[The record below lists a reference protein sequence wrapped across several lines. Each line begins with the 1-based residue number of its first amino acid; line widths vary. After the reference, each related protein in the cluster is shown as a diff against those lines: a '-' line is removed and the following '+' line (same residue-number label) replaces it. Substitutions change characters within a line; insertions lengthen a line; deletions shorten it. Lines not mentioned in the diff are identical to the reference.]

1 VFATD
6 IVIQLEE
13 DPSDSIA
20 VPGAFL
26 ERRNDGFLV
35 SDASIPRVRSYD
47 WQGRLRAAFG
57 RYGDGPFEFRR
68 VLGIVETPS
77 GKIAV
82 IGSGQAGLTYLTADL
97 LPDTLVK
104 LPGIPWGI
112 EPLGPDL
119 LVHMRLTADRATDV
133 SRFYRRPLLLHRIS
147 EQGVTWS
154 AFRYPFVPIE
164 RPYWT
169 PMTGFPFDVAGDS
182 IYVSSSLRYPVAIFN
197 GAGDSIGRIG
207 FPAASFRPVP
217 VFEPGALSPGVYGLR
232 MARMLED
239 LNTIE
244 RVVVVG
250 SRLVVVHGRSD
261 HTRPMPPLYT
271 VHSSLDI
278 YDRHTGTK
286 LYEDIPLPASSR
298 VMTGGRRHLYLLLNK
313 DFPPWQIAKLRFRED
328 MEP

>member
-1 VFATD
+1 
-6 IVIQLEE
+6 
-13 DPSDSIA
+13 
-20 VPGAFL
+20 
-26 ERRNDGFLV
+26 
-35 SDASIPRVRSYD
+35 
-47 WQGRLRAAFG
+47 
-57 RYGDGPFEFRR
+57 
-68 VLGIVETPS
+68 
-77 GKIAV
+77 
-82 IGSGQAGLTYLTADL
+82 
-97 LPDTLVK
+97 
-104 LPGIPWGI
+104 
-112 EPLGPDL
+112 
-119 LVHMRLTADRATDV
+119 
-133 SRFYRRPLLLHRIS
+133 
-147 EQGVTWS
+147 
-154 AFRYPFVPIE
+154 
-164 RPYWT
+164 
-169 PMTGFPFDVAGDS
+169 MTGFPFDAAGDS

-217 VFEPGALSPGVYGLR
+217 VFEPGALSPGVYGLK

-244 RVVVVG
+244 RVIVVG

-286 LYEDIPLPASSR
+286 LYEDIPLPESSR

-313 DFPPWQIAKLRFRED
+313 DFPPWRIAKLRFRED